1 MQKKVNFPAKQA
13 KLRRRLE
20 TLLTGY
26 SAFPKGK
33 TLTKADV
40 VITPNE
46 INTRHGTGL
55 LVKRIFGT
63 GANTISIRSAD
74 TYAGDHQFGDLS
86 LSISHRGCSRP
97 ESFKKLL
104 KQLEDVT
111 IRRILC
117 IPFFK
122 DDLITAIALKEIF
135 NVPLCTYILD
145 DQNIY
150 VKNIPDGL
158 MRELLEKSSL
168 RLAVSPEMRDAYEQR
183 YRLKFW
189 FVPPVVPSDLIQNY
203 FKPAADDKSND
214 KTGVLIGNVWNERWF
229 NNLQKLLTGF
239 PHHIDWFRS
248 GQVQDFEW
256 LADKQA
262 FLQQGILREQNFIED
277 EFEFVQKLRQYPYA
291 VIPSSTLDQEDE
303 HLPVGYLSLP
313 SRIPYLLATT
323 NIPMIVVGSPKTAA
337 AKFIERFGVGVVS
350 DYDPASFNQAVEYV
364 TAPDNQR
371 EMRQRAAMLA
381 DAFSDKKFDTWLWK
395 SLEAGQPIDFRFE
408 ELCPHRPSDLL
419 YFIEPPT
426 PRDLFPEFVPSFN
439 SFRRLKR
446 RGYEPDFII
455 DVGCSVGVWSFT
467 ISKLYPSV
475 RYVLIDPL
483 LARHDANLLRQFA
496 GSLRHHDLVEA
507 AISNQ
512 SGKTHLQVSQDL
524 YGSSLLKPADFR
536 SYESVEVE
544 VKTLDQVYEELSI
557 EGRGVLKIDV
567 QCAEHLVL
575 EGATQ
580 FLSKVDILVVELS
593 LVQYDADAR
602 TLAEMVGMIS
612 DLGFRYY
619 DDAGE
624 WRSPVDGALLQKD
637 IVFVREGLIPSE
649 TSDILLDEKAF
660 IKPSVRSED
669 EGFRL
674 GESSPALPSYYEGE
688 MIYSKMFGELINEVQ
703 RLHRYYVDYQAKYTL
718 TVHDELLAM
727 KQDLDDL
734 KRRFMY

>member
-1 MQKKVNFPAKQA
+1 MQKNVNPLAKQA
-13 KLRRRLE
+13 RLRRRLE
-20 TLLTGY
+20 TLLVNH
-26 SAFPKGK
+26 SAFPHAKK
-33 TLTKADV
+33 LTRADV
-40 VITPNE
+40 IITPNE

-63 GANTISIRSAD
+63 GTNIISIRSAD

-86 LSISHRGCSRP
+86 LSISHRDCSRP

-104 KQLEDVT
+104 KQLEEVT

-135 NVPLCTYILD
+135 NVPLCTYVLD
-145 DQNIY
+145 DQNLY
-150 VKNIPDGL
+150 VKNIPDAL
-158 MRELLEKSSL
+158 MQELLEKSSL

-189 FVPPVVPSDLIQNY
+189 FVPPVVPSDLIQSHFESALDEKLAN
-203 FKPAADDKSND
+203 

-239 PHHIDWFRS
+239 SHQIDWFRS
-248 GQVQDFEW
+248 GQVQDFQW
-256 LADKQA
+256 LADKQS
-262 FLQQGILREQNFIED
+262 FLQQGILRQQDFVED
-277 EFEFVQKLRQYPYA
+277 EFEFVHKLRQYPYA

-323 NIPMIVVGSPKTAA
+323 NIPMIVVGSKETAA
-337 AKFIERFGVGVVS
+337 AKFVERFGVGVVS
-350 DYDPASFNQAVEYV
+350 DYNPASFSQAVDYV
-364 TAPDNQR
+364 TAPDHQR

-381 DAFSDKKFDTWLWK
+381 GSFSDKKFDTWLWS
-395 SLEAGQPIDFRFE
+395 SLDAEQPIDFRFE

-419 YFIEPPT
+419 YFIEPPA
-426 PRDLFPEFVPSFN
+426 PRDLFPEFVPPFN

-446 RGYEPDFII
+446 RGYEPDFVI
-455 DVGCSVGVWSFT
+455 DVGCSVGIWSFT
-467 ISKLYPSV
+467 ISKLYPNS
-475 RYVLIDPL
+475 RYILIDPL
-483 LARHDANLLRQFA
+483 LAKHDANLLRQFG
-496 GSLRHHDLVEA
+496 GSLKHHTLLEV

-536 SYESVEVE
+536 SYEAVEVE
-544 VKTLDQVYEELSI
+544 VKTLDQVSEELSI
-557 EGRGVLKIDV
+557 EGRGVLKVDV

-575 EGATQ
+575 EGAAQ

-593 LVQYDADAR
+593 LIQYDENAR
-602 TLAEMVGMIS
+602 TLAEMVNVIS

-637 IVFVREGLIPSE
+637 IVFIRKDLIPLE
-649 TSDILLDEKAF
+649 TSDVLLDESILTKS
-660 IKPSVRSED
+660 SVRPKGD
-669 EGFRL
+669 EFRL
-674 GESSPALPSYYEGE
+674 GEPSSNLPFYYEGK
-688 MIYSKMFGELINEVQ
+688 MIYSKMFDELTNEIH
-703 RLHRYYVDYQAKYTL
+703 RLHRYYVEYQAKYTI

-727 KQDLDDL
+727 KQEIDDL
-734 KRRFMY
+734 KKRFMY

>member
-13 KLRRRLE
+13 RLRRHLE
-20 TLLTGY
+20 TLLANYT
-26 SAFPKGK
+26 AFPKTK
-33 TLTKADV
+33 ALTKADAI
-40 VITPNE
+40 ITPNE
-46 INTRHGTGL
+46 VNTRHGTGL

-63 GANTISIRSAD
+63 GENTISIRSTD

-97 ESFKKLL
+97 ESFKNLL
-104 KQLEDVT
+104 KQLEDIT
-111 IRRILC
+111 IRRIFC

-122 DDLITAIALKEIF
+122 DDLITAIVLKEIF

-145 DQNIY
+145 DQTLY
-150 VKNIPDGL
+150 VNHIPDAL
-158 MRELLEKSSL
+158 MSELLEKSSL

-189 FVPPVVPSDLIQNY
+189 FVPPVVPNDLIQNY
-203 FKPAADDKSND
+203 FKPASEDKRHD

-248 GQVQDFEW
+248 GQVQDFQW

-262 FLQQGILREQNFIED
+262 FLQQGILRQQDFIED

-350 DYDPASFNQAVEYV
+350 DYDPANFHQAVEYV
-364 TAPDNQR
+364 TTPENQR
-371 EMRQRAAMLA
+371 EMRQRAALLA
-381 DAFSDKKFDTWLWK
+381 DSFSDKKFDTWLWK

-419 YFIEPPT
+419 YFIEPPA
-426 PRDLFPEFVPSFN
+426 PRDLFPEFVPTFN

-446 RGYEPDFII
+446 RGYEPEFVI
-455 DVGCSVGVWSFT
+455 DVGCSVGIWSFT

-475 RYVLIDPL
+475 RYILIDPL
-483 LARHDANLLRQFA
+483 LAKHDANLLRQIA
-496 GSLRHHDLVEA
+496 GSLRHHDLVEV
-507 AISNQ
+507 AISNR
-512 SGKTHLQVSQDL
+512 SGKTRLQVSQDL
-524 YGSSLLKPADFR
+524 YGSSLLRPADFR
-536 SYESVEVE
+536 SYESIEVE
-544 VKTLDQVYEELSI
+544 VKTLDQVSEELSI

-580 FLSKVDILVVELS
+580 FLSKVDVLVVELS
-593 LVQYDADAR
+593 LVQYDSDAK
-602 TLAEMVGMIS
+602 TLADMVGMIS
-612 DLGFRYY
+612 NLGFRYY

-637 IVFVREGLIPSE
+637 IVFVRNGLIPSE
-649 TSDILLDEKAF
+649 TSDTFPDERTF
-660 IKPSVRSED
+660 VKPSVRSKNE
-669 EGFRL
+669 EFRL
-674 GESSPALPSYYEGE
+674 SESSPAFPPYYEGE
-688 MIYSKMFGELINEVQ
+688 MLYSKMFNELVNEIQ
-703 RLHRYYVDYQAKYTL
+703 RLHRYYVDYQAKYTV

-734 KRRFMY
+734 KKRLMY